1 MHIWGT
7 GVFDN
12 APAVEW
18 ADQFDRTAA
27 GRRAAL
33 VSSALASAV
42 RADDQR
48 AWLVALGA
56 ATTVAAALPGGPLLA
71 ANSVPMSVTDNQFQ
85 PSAEL
90 AVTAVDTLK
99 QCMSVHTEWTR
110 SWTRAAL
117 LDDAVAVVEAV
128 IEELEARTALTVRVR
143 EAS

>member
-27 GRRAAL
+27 VRRAAL
-33 VSSALASAV
+33 VRSALATAP

-48 AWLVALGA
+48 AWLIALAA
-56 ATTVAAALPGGPLLA
+56 ATTVAATLPGGQLLA
-71 ANSVPMSVTDNQFQ
+71 GGSGPKALPDNQFQ
-85 PSAEL
+85 PSSEL
-90 AVTAVDTLK
+90 AARALDTLA
-99 QCMSVHTEWTR
+99 QCLSEHTEWTR
-110 SWTRAAL
+110 LWTRAAL
-117 LDDAVAVVEAV
+117 IDDAVAVVHAV
-128 IEELEARTALTVRVR
+128 IEELEARIAPTVRER

>member
-18 ADQFDRTAA
+18 AEQFDRTTAV
-27 GRRAAL
+27 RRAAL
-33 VSSALASAV
+33 VRSALATAL

-71 ANSVPMSVTDNQFQ
+71 DNTGPKSLLDNQFQ
-85 PSAEL
+85 PSVEL
-90 AVTAVDTLK
+90 AAAAVETLE

-110 SWTRAAL
+110 LWTRAAL
-117 LDDAVAVVEAV
+117 LDDAVAVVDAV
-128 IEELEARTALTVRVR
+128 IEELEERTALTVRVR

>member
-1 MHIWGT
+1 M
-7 GVFDN
+7 
-12 APAVEW
+12 
-18 ADQFDRTAA
+18 
-27 GRRAAL
+27 
-33 VSSALASAV
+33 
-42 RADDQR
+42 
-48 AWLVALGA
+48 
-56 ATTVAAALPGGPLLA
+56 AAALPGGPLLA

-90 AVTAVDTLK
+90 AVTAVDALK